1 MTLVVNDVTNLYWL
15 IYLIFGYDKYLFLR
29 IIMRK
34 GFVVR
39 DRSLSSF
46 PSRQMSSQ

>member
-1 MTLVVNDVTNLYWL
+1 MIANDVTNLNSY
-15 IYLIFGYDKYLFLR
+15 IRYDKYLFLI

-39 DRSLSSF
+39 DRSLNSF